1 MRLTSQVIISSNI
14 AKTILELEALRVD
27 EQIIEVL
34 VPSIAEALESEANN
48 QIPNYKIQKIISQK
62 ETFRIDDAKVVIQ
75 KAFVAS
81 VEQTII
87 ILAAKEFPIEVQNK
101 LLKIIEEPPKNKHFI
116 LIAQSKSTILPTI
129 KSRLPV
135 STHLTQKEQSTL
147 NIDIK
152 NLSLA
157 MVYSFVQEHKR
168 TDAKTMKRIVEQI
181 SFEAMISGSYNL
193 DDATLTLFSNTFLAL
208 DVGSPPA
215 FILNTLLLKLLA
227 KKKR

>member
-1 MRLTSQVIISSNI
+1 MRLTSQVLISSNI
-14 AKTILELEALRVD
+14 SKTILELEALRVD
-27 EQIIEVL
+27 EQIIEIII
-34 VPSIAEALESEANN
+34 PSIAEALESEENT
-48 QIPNYKIQKIISQK
+48 QTPNYKIQRIIGQK
-62 ETFRIDDAKVVIQ
+62 ETFRLDDAKVVIQ

-135 STHLTQKEQSTL
+135 STHFTQKEQSTL

-157 MVYSFVQEHKR
+157 MVYNFTQEHKR
-168 TDAKTMKRIVEQI
+168 TDAKSMKRIVEQI
-181 SFEAMISGSYNL
+181 SCEAINSGAYNL

-208 DVGSPPA
+208 DVGSPPV
-215 FILNTLLLKLLA
+215 FVLNTLLLKLLA
-227 KKKR
+227 KKRR